1 MPSKK
6 KTTCIRR
13 SKSMTVKYGKFE
25 LPTNIKIEEAGR
37 TDSYARI
44 IAEPFERGFG
54 HTVGNALRR
63 IMLTALEA
71 PSLISVKIEG
81 VPHEYTAVEGIIE
94 DMTHIILNFK
104 GALLRKLPLEENKDT
119 RGPKLISKTLDVTQ
133 EMLDRHGGQVKV
145 TFKDVMGESDF
156 EIVNPDHFL
165 FTVSQPMKKR
175 IDLKV
180 AIGRGYVPSE
190 RHDIEDKVVDE
201 IVIDSAF
208 SPVRLVNYFIENTR
222 VGQDTDYDRLI
233 LDITT
238 DGRITPQEAL
248 TFATQIGM
256 LHLAVFDTLKFQE
269 LSYDDDEA
277 ESDSDRDELLGK
289 LALKI
294 NEIELS
300 VRSTNCLAQANIDTI
315 AELVIMP
322 EPEMLKFRNFGK
334 KSLNEIKAKL
344 EDMNLHL
351 GMDLGRYGI
360 TRDNVRQV
368 VDEYLEEKSGQE
380 ST

>member
-1 MPSKK
+1 
-6 KTTCIRR
+6 
-13 SKSMTVKYGKFE
+13 MTVKYGKFE
-25 LPTNIKIEEAGR
+25 LPTNIKVEEASKSD
-37 TDSYARI
+37 TFARF
-44 IAEPFERGFG
+44 IAEAFERGFG

-71 PSLISVKIEG
+71 PALVSIKIEG

-94 DMTHIILNFK
+94 DMTHIVLNFK
-104 GALLRKLPLEENKDT
+104 GALLRKLPLEENRDT
-119 RGPKLISKTLDVTQ
+119 RSAKLVSQTIDITQ
-133 EMLDRHGGQVKV
+133 DMIDAGGGQVKV

-156 EIVNPDHFL
+156 EIVNPEHHL
-165 FTVSQPMKKR
+165 FTVTRPMKKR
-175 IDLKV
+175 IDLKI

-190 RHDIEDKVVDE
+190 RHEVADKVVDE

-208 SPVRLVNYFIENTR
+208 SPVRLVNYFVENTR

-233 LDITT
+233 LEVTT
-238 DGRITPQEAL
+238 DGRVTPQEAL
-248 TFATQIGM
+248 TFATQIGV
-256 LHLAVFDTLKFQE
+256 LHLGVFDTLKFQD
-269 LSYDDDEA
+269 LSFDHEEDEN
-277 ESDSDRDELLGK
+277 DTDRDELMAK

-344 EDMNLHL
+344 EDMGLHL
-351 GMDLGRYGI
+351 GMDLNRYGI
-360 TRDNVRQV
+360 NRDNVREV
-368 VDEYLEEKSGQE
+368 IEEYLQEKSGQE
-380 ST
+380 LQ

>member
-1 MPSKK
+1 
-6 KTTCIRR
+6 
-13 SKSMTVKYGKFE
+13 MTVKYGKFE
-25 LPTNIKIEEAGR
+25 LPRNIKIEEASKTER
-37 TDSYARI
+37 FSRF
-44 IAEPFERGFG
+44 IAEAFERGFG
-54 HTVGNALRR
+54 HTVGNVLRR
-63 IMLTALEA
+63 IMLNALEA

-81 VPHEYTAVEGIIE
+81 VPHEYIAVEGIIE

-104 GALLRKLPLEENKDT
+104 EALLRKLPLEENRDT
-119 RGPKLISKTLDVTQ
+119 RAPKLISKTLEITQ
-133 EMLDRHGGQVKV
+133 NMIDDGGGQFAV

-156 EIVNPDHFL
+156 EMVNPDHHL
-165 FTVSQPMKKR
+165 FNVTKPMKKR

-190 RHDIEDKVVDE
+190 RHEIVDKVVDE

-208 SPVRLVNYFIENTR
+208 SPVRLVNYIVENTR

-233 LDITT
+233 LEVTT
-238 DGRITPQEAL
+238 DGRVTPQEAL
-248 TFATQIGM
+248 TFATQIGV
-256 LHLAVFDTLKFQE
+256 LHLGVFDTLKFQDLSFDHEE
-269 LSYDDDEA
+269 L
-277 ESDSDRDELLGK
+277 ESDTDRDELLAK
-289 LALKI
+289 LALRI

-344 EDMNLHL
+344 EDMKLHL
-351 GMDLGRYGI
+351 GMDLSRYGI
-360 TRDNVRQV
+360 TRDNVRQI
-368 VDEYLEEKSGQE
+368 VDKYLEEKSGQDI
-380 ST
+380 

>member
-1 MPSKK
+1 
-6 KTTCIRR
+6 
-13 SKSMTVKYGKFE
+13 MTVKYGKFE
-25 LPTNIKIEEAGR
+25 LPTNIKIEEASK
-37 TDSYARI
+37 TDTFARI
-44 IAEPFERGFG
+44 IAEAFERGFG

-71 PSLISVKIEG
+71 PALISVKIEG
-81 VPHEYTAVEGIIE
+81 VPHEYTAIEGIIE
-94 DMTHIILNFK
+94 DMTHIVLNFK
-104 GALLRKLPLEENKDT
+104 GVLLRKLPLEENRDT
-119 RGPKLISKTLDVTQ
+119 RGPKLISRTLDITQ
-133 EMLDRHGGQVKV
+133 DMLDSQGGQVAI
-145 TFKDVMGESDF
+145 TLKDVMGESEF
-156 EIVNPDHFL
+156 EIVNPDHHL
-165 FTVSQPMKKR
+165 FTVTQPMKKR
-175 IDLKV
+175 VDLKV

-190 RHDIEDKVVDE
+190 RHELVDKVVDE

-208 SPVRLVNYFIENTR
+208 SPVRLVNYFVENTR

-233 LDITT
+233 LDVTT
-238 DGRITPQEAL
+238 DGRVTPQEAL
-248 TFATQIGM
+248 TFATQIGV
-256 LHLAVFDTLKFQE
+256 LHLSVFDTLKFQD
-269 LSYDDDEA
+269 LSYDDDEI
-277 ESDSDRDELLGK
+277 ESDTDRDELLAK
-289 LALKI
+289 LALRI

-344 EDMNLHL
+344 EDMGLHL

-368 VDEYLEEKSGQE
+368 IEEYLQEKSGQE
-380 ST
+380 LT